1 MTPLDLSLPSLM
13 MAVFAGFASIASPC
27 VLPVVPIIVT
37 GTQEDHKYRPLLIV
51 AGLSLSFMAM
61 GAITSI
67 FGGAI
72 AGVMPALEKV
82 AGALVILFGVLMLLD
97 INLFKR
103 LTLFNRIQTQKNGC
117 SSGKGRWSG
126 LILGCTLGLVWI
138 PCVGPML
145 SGVLAMVASEGKLSS
160 GLILL
165 AFYSLGFA
173 IPMLLVGYASQSVR
187 QKIRMVNS
195 HPLAIRLVSGGLL
208 IGFGVYILTTGMLSI
223 GMSS

>member
-1 MTPLDLSLPSLM
+1 MTPLDLSLTSLM

-37 GTQEDHKYRPLLIV
+37 GTEEDHKYRPLLIV
-51 AGLSLSFMAM
+51 AGLSFSFMLM

-67 FGGAI
+67 FGGAV
-72 AGVMPALEKV
+72 AGAMPILEKV
-82 AGALVILFGVLMLLD
+82 AGALVIVFGVLMLLD
-97 INLFKR
+97 INLFKK
-103 LTLFNRIQTQKNGC
+103 LTLFNRVQT
-117 SSGKGRWSG
+117 SSKGRWSG
-126 LILGCTLGLVWI
+126 LVLGLTLGLVWI

-145 SGVLAMVASEGKLSS
+145 SGVLALVATEGKLSS

-173 IPMLLVGYASQSVR
+173 IPMLLAGYASQSVR

-195 HPLAIRLVSGGLL
+195 HPLAVRLVSGSLL
-208 IGFGVYILTTGMLSI
+208 IGFGIYILTTGMLAI
-223 GMSS
+223 GMST

>member
-1 MTPLDLSLPSLM
+1 MTPLDLSLTSLM

-37 GTQEDHKYRPLLIV
+37 GTEEDHKYRPLLIV
-51 AGLSLSFMAM
+51 AGLSFSFMLM

-67 FGGAI
+67 FGGAV
-72 AGVMPALEKV
+72 AGAMPILEKV
-82 AGALVILFGVLMLLD
+82 AGALVIGFGVLMLLD
-97 INLFKR
+97 INLFKK
-103 LTLFNRIQTQKNGC
+103 LTLFNRVQT
-117 SSGKGRWSG
+117 SSKGRWSG
-126 LILGCTLGLVWI
+126 LVLGLTLGLVWI

-145 SGVLAMVASEGKLSS
+145 SGVLALVATEGKLSS

-173 IPMLLVGYASQSVR
+173 IPMLLAGYASQSVR

-195 HPLAIRLVSGGLL
+195 HPLAVRLVSGSLL
-208 IGFGVYILTTGMLSI
+208 IGFGIYILTTGMLAI